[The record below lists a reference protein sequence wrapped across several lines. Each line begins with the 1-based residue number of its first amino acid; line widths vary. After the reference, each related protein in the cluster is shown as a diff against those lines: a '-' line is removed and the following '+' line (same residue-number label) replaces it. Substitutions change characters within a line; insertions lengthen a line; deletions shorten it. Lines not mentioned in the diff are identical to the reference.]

1 MTGVSPAK
9 IATTFKLR
17 SLLQKRSSDPEENT
31 YLRGRSFGEGVIA
44 FFLSLSLLSRSQM
57 STDGAAF
64 GPVNDDM
71 LSF

>member
-17 SLLQKRSSDPEENT
+17 SLLQKRNSDSEENT

-44 FFLSLSLLSRSQM
+44 FFLSLLSRSQM